1 MIDAVTT
8 ASGAVGAVFCVA
20 AVAKFI
26 SGPASLESFLAS
38 ASVPRG
44 LRVPVARLLP
54 YAEFIVGAL
63 VIAVPGAWTLASA
76 SVLATA
82 FLAALVWA
90 RWRGVRTSCH
100 CFGAID
106 TVAGHT
112 PVPLI
117 RAAILAASSAAA
129 LGAAVGTGQAAGAAS
144 MPSTAV
150 GILVGAAFVAIASLG
165 GQVWGLRI
173 LHADMMAQGVIL
185 GGRQ

>member
-1 MIDAVTT
+1 MINAVTL
-8 ASGAVGAVFCVA
+8 ASGAVGTVFCIA
-20 AVAKFI
+20 AAAKFI
-26 SGPASLESFLAS
+26 SGPAPLESFLAS
-38 ASVPRG
+38 ASVPEG

-63 VIAVPGAWTLASA
+63 VIAVPGAWTLAPA

-82 FLAALVWA
+82 FLAALAWA
-90 RWRGVRTSCH
+90 RWRGVRASCQ

-106 TVAGHT
+106 TIAGHT

-117 RAAILAASSAAA
+117 RAAVLAASCGAALAAA
-129 LGAAVGTGQAAGAAS
+129 AGAGQAAAAPS
-144 MPSTAV
+144 MPSTAI
-150 GILVGAAFVAIASLG
+150 GILAGAAFVAIAGLA

>member
-1 MIDAVTT
+1 MINAVTL
-8 ASGAVGAVFCVA
+8 ASGAAGTVFCVA

-26 SGPASLESFLAS
+26 SGPAPLEGFLAS
-38 ASVPRG
+38 ASAPEG

-63 VIAVPGAWTLASA
+63 VIAVPGAWTLIPAT
-76 SVLATA
+76 VLATA
-82 FLAALVWA
+82 FLGALVWA
-90 RWRGVRTSCH
+90 RWRGVRQSCH

-117 RAAILAASSAAA
+117 RAAVLAATCVTV
-129 LGAAVGTGQAAGAAS
+129 LGAAVAAGQAAGTPS
-144 MPSTAV
+144 MPSTAI
-150 GILVGAAFVAIASLG
+150 GILAGAAFVAIAGLV

>member
-1 MIDAVTT
+1 MINTVTS
-8 ASGAVGAVFCVA
+8 ASAAVGAVFCVA
-20 AVAKFI
+20 AIAKFI
-26 SGPASLESFLAS
+26 SGSAPLEGFLAS
-38 ASVPRG
+38 ASVPEA

-63 VIAVPGAWTLASA
+63 LIATPGAWTLAPA

-82 FLAALVWA
+82 FLAALAWA
-90 RWRGVRTSCH
+90 RWRGVRGSCH

-117 RAAILAASSAAA
+117 RAAVLAASCGAV
-129 LGAAVGTGQAAGAAS
+129 LGAAAAAGLAVSAPS
-144 MPSTAV
+144 MPSTAI
-150 GILVGAAFVAIASLG
+150 GILAGAAFVAIAGLT